1 MQCQIPQP
9 GSRSRSLDVKNLD
22 GERDLAGTGRSTD
35 NDFASDPSPVP
46 PSTLRAHAVLD
57 VALTVPYAEDAALI
71 ISAYVPGPVA
81 SRCLC
86 PGRAFLAFGLRV
98 RHRVDLGLRALPN
111 AERACVFRRHRW
123 HRASRRP
130 ALNSA
135 HAGARDEPST
145 NGELDYNKSRSMTSR
160 STLRI
165 TTRRIGPFGHVTAGF
180 PDHEHVPSPDCAR
193 PSRR

>member
-9 GSRSRSLDVKNLD
+9 GSRSRSLMSRILM
-22 GERDLAGTGRSTD
+22 EREIWRVLGGPN
-35 NDFASDPSPVP
+35 NDFASDPLPPMP

-57 VALTVPYAEDAALI
+57 VALHVPYAPDAALI

-81 SRCLC
+81 SRCLG

-123 HRASRRP
+123 HTGP
-130 ALNSA
+130 V
-135 HAGARDEPST
+135 AGR
-145 NGELDYNKSRSMTSR
+145 L
-160 STLRI
+160 
-165 TTRRIGPFGHVTAGF
+165 
-180 PDHEHVPSPDCAR
+180 
-193 PSRR
+193 